1 MDLWGTVGT
10 PRGVDKQG
18 ESTAEMLTAPMVTSQ
33 KAHRKAL
40 ADTDRDAV
48 VVAACRT
55 PIGKLRGALAGV
67 RPDDLLALALQ
78 EAVRRADVDGAL
90 VDEVI
95 AGCANQAGED
105 NRCVARMASLLAG
118 LPQSVPAVTVNR
130 LCASGLEAIVQASR
144 QIRLADADVVVAG
157 GVESMSRA
165 PWVMGKPDSPY
176 PTGAPAIFDSSLGW
190 RFPNP
195 NMEKLFPL
203 EAMGET
209 AENLVD
215 ELHISRADQDAFAVR
230 SHQRAVAATTSKLFA
245 REIVPVSIPAKKA
258 PDVVVDV
265 DEQPRS
271 DTSFAALQKLKPAF
285 RKDGG
290 SVTAGNSSTLNDG
303 AAAVVVVARSFAR
316 AHGLPILGT
325 IRGAQSAGVNPRTM
339 GIGPVP
345 AVEKLLTRLELSLA
359 DVRFLEVNEAF
370 AAQTLA
376 VVRKLGLSDSDVEAK
391 VNVRGGAIALG
402 HPLGCSGARI
412 AATMLSTLRD
422 EGGGLGLLTL
432 CVGVG
437 QGLAVLVEV

>member
-1 MDLWGTVGT
+1 
-10 PRGVDKQG
+10 
-18 ESTAEMLTAPMVTSQ
+18 MVTSQ
-33 KAHRKAL
+33 KASAFT
-40 ADTDRDAV
+40 DTDRDAV

-55 PIGKLRGALAGV
+55 PIGKLRGALSSV
-67 RPDDLLALALQ
+67 RPDDLLALSIAEALK
-78 EAVRRADVDGAL
+78 RSGVDGAV

-105 NRCVARMASLLAG
+105 NRNVARMATLLAG

-144 QIRLADADVVVAG
+144 AIRLGDADVVVAG

-165 PWVMGKPDSPY
+165 PWVMAKPDSPF
-176 PTGAPAIFDSSLGW
+176 PTGAPAVFDSSLGW

-195 NMEKLFPL
+195 RMEKLFPL
-203 EAMGET
+203 EQMGET

-215 ELHISRADQDAFAVR
+215 ELKISRADQDAFAVR
-230 SHQRAVAATTSKLFA
+230 SHQRAVAATTSKKFA
-245 REIVPVSIPAKKA
+245 REIVPVTIPGKRGAGA
-258 PDVVVDV
+258 DVVVD
-265 DEQPRS
+265 DEQPRA
-271 DTSFAALQKLKPAF
+271 DTSLEALAKLKPAF
-285 RKDGG
+285 RKEGG

-303 AAAVVVVARSFAR
+303 SAAVVVVARAFAR
-316 AHGLPILGT
+316 AHGLPVLGT
-325 IRGAQSAGVNPRTM
+325 IRGSQSAGVNPRTM

-345 AVEKLLTRLELSLA
+345 AVQKLLARLKLTTA
-359 DVRFLEVNEAF
+359 DLRFLEVNEAF
-370 AAQTLA
+370 AAQSLA
-376 VVRKLGLSDSDVEAK
+376 VVRTLGLSESEVEAK

-412 AATMLSTLRD
+412 TATMLSILQD

-437 QGLAVLVEV
+437 QGLAVVVEVQA